1 MKKNEFIKKLIRR
14 SNYMNKLV
22 YVTVDGGRRE
32 IIKLKPKKK
41 KYYNSLE
48 YYRDIKRMSDI
59 NIYFEIW

>member
-14 SNYMNKLV
+14 SNYTDKLV
-22 YVTVDGGRRE
+22 YVTVYGGRRE

-59 NIYFEIW
+59 NIFEIW

>member
-14 SNYMNKLV
+14 SNYMDKLV
-22 YVTVDGGRRE
+22 YVKVDGGRRE

-48 YYRDIKRMSDI
+48 YYRDIKRTSNI

>member
-1 MKKNEFIKKLIRR
+1 MKKNEFIKKLIGR
-14 SNYMNKLV
+14 SNYMDKLV
-22 YVTVDGGRRE
+22 YVTVYGGRRK

-59 NIYFEIW
+59 NIFEI

>member
-1 MKKNEFIKKLIRR
+1 MKKNEFIKKLIGR
-14 SNYMNKLV
+14 SNYMDKLV
-22 YVTVDGGRRE
+22 YVTVYGGRRE

-48 YYRDIKRMSDI
+48 YYRDVKRMSDI